1 MRARKSGPSNERD
14 PMKTARDPDEPA
26 HGARSR
32 RSKALHHGSR
42 RGAERRGSLRGA
54 TAVAVTM
61 AVVRARERRIS
72 GRAPAFHRAT
82 RVAGEGVR
90 SPVGPVRKEQITGLL
105 LYQAELQ
112 RIASLAGFEPAASR
126 VCARFGRAGRPP
138 GKRSLSRPACRTSS
152 WNPRRACTTR
162 KRTTKVL
169 HGNRTH
175 GARGR
180 IRTCIVFRPRV

>member
-1 MRARKSGPSNERD
+1 MRARKSGPSNERN
-14 PMKTARDPDEPA
+14 PMKTARDLDEPA

-32 RSKALHHGSR
+32 RSKTLHHGSQ
-42 RGAERRGSLRGA
+42 RGAETRGSLRGA

-61 AVVRARERRIS
+61 AVVRERERRVS
-72 GRAPAFHRAT
+72 GHARAFHRAT

-112 RIASLAGFEPAASR
+112 RLAPLAGFEPAASS
-126 VCARFGRAGRPP
+126 VFTRFGRVSRQP

-152 WNPRRACTTR
+152 WNPRRASTTR

-169 HGNRTH
+169 MGIEPTVLAA
-175 GARGR
+175 GFEPAS
-180 IRTCIVFRPRV
+180 PRV